1 MTKGGGERFSSV
13 TIPKLG
19 EKLESGAL
27 HLSILH
33 LHFSYLVL
41 GYNRQLRLFDVDV
54 QQSSLVVS
62 HASWSQH
69 VVKISAHYYGG
80 QLLTSH
86 YTGTLV

>member
-27 HLSILH
+27 HLCRLH

-41 GYNRQLRLFDVDV
+41 GYSGQLRLFVVDA
-54 QQSSLVVS
+54 QQSRLVVS
-62 HASWSQH
+62 QASWSQL
-69 VVKISAHYYGG
+69 YLG
-80 QLLTSH
+80 TS
-86 YTGTLV
+86 V